1 MKIKMNKTEI
11 IVTDQDGKELIIL
24 DKSLENLQIVFETYK
39 ELSE

>member
-24 DKSLENLQIVFETYK
+24 DKSLENLQIAFETCK
-39 ELSE
+39 ELNE